1 MIQMDF
7 TKKFTCLHQ
16 YEVASVCWKTNSDTL
31 FTVIILFEKES
42 ISMVVVSDNKLHY
55 KRTDVPYLF
64 TVFNYVKEIF
74 RENIQKIN
82 IWTDMAHLV
91 NLKIGLP
98 VATLVITFLS
108 CFFIIIM
115 QYRIIQLQIMERGLW
130 MSWRHYKM
138 IS

>member
-7 TKKFTCLHQ
+7 TKKFAYLHQ
-16 YEVASVCWKTNSDTL
+16 DEVARVCWKTNSDTL
-31 FTVIILFEKES
+31 VTVIMLFEKES
-42 ISMVVVSDNKLHY
+42 ISMVIVSDNKLHY
-55 KRTDVPYLF
+55 KRTNVPCLF
-64 TVFNYVKEIF
+64 TVFNYVKEIV

-115 QYRIIQLQIMERGLW
+115 QHRIIQLQIMERGLW

>member
-7 TKKFTCLHQ
+7 TKKFTYLHQ
-16 YEVASVCWKTNSDTL
+16 DEVASVCWKTNSDTL
-31 FTVIILFEKES
+31 VTVIMLFEKES
-42 ISMVVVSDNKLHY
+42 ISMVIVSDNKLHY
-55 KRTDVPYLF
+55 KRTNFPCLF
-64 TVFNYVKEIF
+64 TVFNYVKEIV

-115 QYRIIQLQIMERGLW
+115 QHRIIQLQIMERGLW